1 MTAKPYHSIQEL
13 RDRAHR
19 RVPKMAFDYLEG
31 GAGSEAN
38 ITRNRSAFD
47 NITLVPE
54 YLRDVS
60 KINRSVE
67 VFGKTYS
74 APIGV
79 APVGL
84 SNLIWPNLD
93 ISLAA
98 MAREANIPYV
108 LSAAGTSSIETMAD
122 IAGDNLWFQLY
133 VSKQDEISL
142 DLIRRS
148 REVGIRVLVVT
159 VDIPVPSLRLRDI
172 RNGFTL
178 PFRMTPRT
186 VLDIVAHPSW
196 AIGTLRA
203 GTPRFENMAPYM
215 KEAAS
220 GQSLAAA
227 MARQNTSNLD
237 ADHMKRLRDL
247 WPGKMIIKGVMSPD
261 TAKAAV
267 EVGLDGIIV
276 SNHGGRQL
284 DSAPATIEVV
294 QNIADAVG
302 DQVTIMLDSGIR
314 TGGDIVKAYCK
325 GAKFTFS
332 GRSFVF
338 GVGAL
343 GTEGARVPLDIL
355 TEDVDRTLAQIGC
368 ADIRELGPHYLFE
381 KH

>member
-1 MTAKPYHSIQEL
+1 
-13 RDRAHR
+13 
-19 RVPKMAFDYLEG
+19 MAFDYLEG

-74 APIGV
+74 APIGI

-98 MAREANIPYV
+98 MALEANIPYV

-203 GTPRFENMAPYM
+203 GAPRFENMAPYI
-215 KEAAS
+215 KEVAS

-227 MARQNTSNLD
+227 MAMQNTSNLD
-237 ADHMKRLRDL
+237 ADHMRRLRDL

>member
-1 MTAKPYHSIQEL
+1 MAAKTYRSIQEL

-19 RVPKMAFDYLEG
+19 RVPKIAFDYLEG

-47 NITLVPE
+47 DIILVPE

-60 KINRSVE
+60 QIDRSVE

-74 APIGV
+74 APIGI

-93 ISLAA
+93 VSLAA

-148 REVGIRVLVVT
+148 REAGLEVLVVT

-186 VLDIVAHPSW
+186 ILDIAAHPGW

-203 GTPRFENMAPYM
+203 GAPRFENMVPYM
-215 KEAAS
+215 KEAA
-220 GQSLAAA
+220 GDQSLAAA
-227 MARQNTSNLD
+227 MAMQNTSKLD
-237 ADHMKRLRDL
+237 ADHLKRLRDA
-247 WPGKMIIKGVMSPD
+247 WPGKMAIKGVMSPA
-261 TAKAAV
+261 TAKASV

-284 DSAPATIEVV
+284 DSAPATIDVV
-294 QNIADAVG
+294 QDIAN
-302 DQVTIMLDSGIR
+302 
-314 TGGDIVKAYCK
+314 
-325 GAKFTFS
+325 
-332 GRSFVF
+332 
-338 GVGAL
+338 AL
-343 GTEGARVPLDIL
+343 AI
-355 TEDVDRTLAQIGC
+355 
-368 ADIRELGPHYLFE
+368 
-381 KH
+381 K

>member
-1 MTAKPYHSIQEL
+1 
-13 RDRAHR
+13 
-19 RVPKMAFDYLEG
+19 MAFDYLEG

-74 APIGV
+74 APIGI

-227 MARQNTSNLD
+227 MAMQNTSKPGRRSYETPAGLVARQN
-237 ADHMKRLRDL
+237 DHKRGYVTRHRQ
-247 WPGKMIIKGVMSPD
+247 SRR
-261 TAKAAV
+261 
-267 EVGLDGIIV
+267 
-276 SNHGGRQL
+276 GGRAGRHNCLKSWRSTARQRPRHHR
-284 DSAPATIEVV
+284 S
-294 QNIADAVG
+294 
-302 DQVTIMLDSGIR
+302 
-314 TGGDIVKAYCK
+314 
-325 GAKFTFS
+325 GAKHRRCGWRPGDDHARQRHTDR
-332 GRSFVF
+332 GGYR
-338 GVGAL
+338 
-343 GTEGARVPLDIL
+343 EGLL
-355 TEDVDRTLAQIGC
+355 
-368 ADIRELGPHYLFE
+368 
-381 KH
+381 